1 MTYTRP
7 APRCSGSA
15 SSSDGAPA
23 ASDPDAGAAAAS
35 SGSSAAAAGAGGAGS
50 ARRSGPPESELED
63 VHELWH
69 YRARPSPKGTAPGPD
84 GEHLWLAERMAQDA
98 SDAALASMRGQ
109 STAGGSGSK
118 TRRKKN
124 AVADVPASSPSF

>member
-7 APRCSGSA
+7 VPANSGPASSSDAAASA
-15 SSSDGAPA
+15 SSSSALGPAPV
-23 ASDPDAGAAAAS
+23 
-35 SGSSAAAAGAGGAGS
+35 SARAGS
-50 ARRSGPPESELED
+50 DVRRSSSDRDPLEE

-84 GEHLWLAERMAQDA
+84 GEHLWVAERMVQDA
-98 SDAALASMRGQ
+98 SDAALASMRGE
-109 STAGGSGSK
+109 GKSGASK